1 MPHHGTTLLSVA
13 FAATGFTALMYQ
25 VVLTRELIVA
35 FVGNEL
41 TISII
46 LLAWLLLV
54 AGGSGLGARLAARRP
69 TPGLLAGLLV
79 LLVPMMAL
87 GLVLSRLAGQQGEF
101 PGELAS
107 PGMALLLTAVSLA
120 PTCVVLGAL
129 FAVGCALL
137 ERIGGGAGRVYVLE
151 AVGAVVAGTLFHFYV
166 ADHLSAVAT
175 IAALGAINALIASW
189 LALKGAMYGRGIIG
203 YLLAALCLTLLIWP
217 KAAHDL
223 DKALLTLRFGPD
235 LVDWTNTRYGL
246 WSVDHQ
252 AEQLT
257 FRHDGMPVFAT
268 GPAAEPESVHLA
280 LAAHPDPRWV
290 LMIGGGP
297 PAVREVLK
305 HPVTRID
312 YVELDRGGLQ
322 FVRRHV
328 PSHLAAVLDDPRV
341 HLQFTDGRAFVKHI
355 RARYD
360 VIIADLPDP
369 GNAVINRY
377 YTAQFFAE
385 AARALKPDGLLMTG
399 LRSPRT
405 TLTGERRLTLGG
417 VWHALSEHFP
427 VLDVL
432 PVGESLYFIA
442 HPDPSAPHVRADELG
457 ERMTARGVETLFVTP
472 FALRA
477 ELNPLACAMAREAVT
492 QAQAPVNTDF
502 RPVAYHL
509 QMRLWVRQFMPRA
522 ELAWLDPLAS
532 RVIPGAAWGLVLV
545 GIVAAL
551 LSGRRVAGRV
561 IAVGAAIFLV
571 GLLEMGVQ
579 LSVVFA
585 FQAIAGYLYH
595 QIGLLMTLNM
605 LGLALGAWGARR
617 IPSGRAAFGFVV
629 LCAAFVAL
637 CAAMPWL
644 MRVASSPALSTPIL
658 GAVALV
664 ASVLTGAAFPLGVS
678 LTPTP
683 EARAGPSLYALDLVG
698 GALGAAVVGVL
709 LVPVTGLDA
718 STRTLAVLGVASLVA
733 AASLLYRRSAKK

>member
-1 MPHHGTTLLSVA
+1 MSSPTAPADSAGSRSPVSGHSDTPLSPVPRHGTALLSA
-13 FAATGFTALMYQ
+13 ALAATGFTALMYQ
-25 VVLTRELIVA
+25 VVLTRELIVS

-54 AGGSGLGARLAARRP
+54 AGGSALGARIAVRRAA
-69 TPGLLAGLLV
+69 PGLLAGLLV

-87 GLVLSRLAGQQGEF
+87 GLVLARLAGQQGEF

-151 AVGAVVAGTLFHFYV
+151 AAGAVAAGTLFHFYV
-166 ADHLSAVAT
+166 ADHLSAVAA
-175 IAALGAINALIASW
+175 IAALAAVNMLIASW
-189 LALKGAMYGRGIIG
+189 LVLSAGAYGRGIVG
-203 YLLAALCLTLLIWP
+203 HLVAASCLVLLIRP
-217 KAAHDL
+217 GAARNIDT
-223 DKALLTLRFGPD
+223 ALLTLRFGPD

-280 LAAHPDPRWV
+280 LAAHPDPRRV

-297 PAVREVLK
+297 PAVREALK

-312 YVELDRGGLQ
+312 YVELDRGGLE
-322 FVRRHV
+322 FVRSHV
-328 PSHLAAVLDDPRV
+328 PPDLAAVLDDPRV
-341 HLQFTDGRAFVKHI
+341 HLQFTDGRAFIKRI

-369 GNAVINRY
+369 GSAVINRY

-417 VWHALSEHFP
+417 VWRALSEHFP
-427 VLDVL
+427 VRDVL

-442 HPDPSAPHVRADELG
+442 RRDPSAPHLQANELG
-457 ERMTARGVETLFVTP
+457 ERMVARGVETLFVTP
-472 FALRA
+472 FALQT
-477 ELNPLACAMAREAVT
+477 ELNPLACEMARNAVT

-532 RVIPGAAWGLVLV
+532 RVIPGAAWALVLV

-551 LSGRRVAGRV
+551 LPGRRGAGRA
-561 IAVGAAIFLV
+561 IAVGVAIFLV

-579 LSVVFA
+579 LAVVFA

-617 IPSGRAAFGFVV
+617 ISSGRAALAFVT

-644 MRVASSPALSTPIL
+644 MRAASAPALTTPLL

-678 LTPTP
+678 LTPAP
-683 EARAGPSLYALDLVG
+683 EARAGPSL
-698 GALGAAVVGVL
+698 
-709 LVPVTGLDA
+709 
-718 STRTLAVLGVASLVA
+718 
-733 AASLLYRRSAKK
+733 